1 MLAERFATAKQASL
15 RTRSCSRD
23 RKFKSPR
30 NSGET
35 CPPEAATKAPQCWAR
50 WLPGRS
56 AHSTSCADVTG
67 GCVAESFFLAAS
79 LASMTSRSCGK
90 KEWSAVTH
98 GAWARRF
105 SCKRGRLTTA
115 LYPLQFKGFNPS
127 EVNQQKGRG
136 GLPPRNHRATRH
148 HSTIWLRLHKKRQRK
163 KKFGIR
169 P

>member
-30 NSGET
+30 NSRET

-115 LYPLQFKGFNPS
+115 LYPLQFKGF
-127 EVNQQKGRG
+127 
-136 GLPPRNHRATRH
+136 
-148 HSTIWLRLHKKRQRK
+148 
-163 KKFGIR
+163 IR
-169 P
+169 PKSISRTGGEGYHHVTTVLPDAHNTVVHSWSHIGSTAATFEELP